1 MATFSGE
8 DNEKIRKVMATFSGE
23 DNEKIRKVMATFSG
37 EDNEKMRKKLWPRS
51 AVRTMRRY
59 VKSYGYVHVQR

>member
-23 DNEKIRKVMATFSG
+23 DNEKIRK
-37 EDNEKMRKKLWPRS
+37 KLWLRS
-51 AVRTMRRY
+51 AVKTMRRY
-59 VKSYGYVHVQR
+59 VTSYGYVQR